1 MGEHF
6 DLYFAGWCNDD
17 IMKIIIDNDY
27 NQLLSIIMSPS
38 FNASSII
45 F

>member
-27 NQLLSIIMSPS
+27 NQLLSNINDRDKIYRK
-38 FNASSII
+38 
-45 F
+45 